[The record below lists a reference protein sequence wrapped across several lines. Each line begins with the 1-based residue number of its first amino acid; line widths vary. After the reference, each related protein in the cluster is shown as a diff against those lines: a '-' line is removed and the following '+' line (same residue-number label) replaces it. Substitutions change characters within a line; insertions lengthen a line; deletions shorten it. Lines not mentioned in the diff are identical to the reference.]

1 MHLNHVPQ
9 DGLRGLKENWRQDLN
24 AGILVSFLA
33 LPLCL
38 GIASASQFP
47 PITGIFTAII
57 GGVVVSFLAGS
68 PLTIKGPAAG
78 LIAVALA
85 SIETIGY
92 QKTLA
97 VIFVASLLQIIFG
110 LIKAGKY
117 GSLFPIAVV
126 HGILVA
132 IGIIIFSKQI
142 HLLLGVNP
150 KGAKPFELLAEIPHS
165 IAHARWEV
173 ALIGIIGLFVIFYFP
188 HIKNRFIKKIP
199 APMWVLLIAVPLSA
213 ALGLKEFVHA
223 GKPIYLVHIP
233 TSILEG
239 ILNLDKAQIGI
250 TFPDFSALFS
260 WESIKY
266 MLMFSLIGS
275 IESLLI
281 VKAMDNLDLFH
292 RKSDMNKDLIA
303 IGIGNAIA
311 SLVGALPMIAEIVR
325 STANITNGAKTRWAN
340 FFHGMALLVFILGLA
355 NMIML
360 IPVTA
365 LAAMLIAIAY
375 SLASPKEF
383 VYMFRMGKKQSLV
396 FLATLLITLA
406 TDLLVGI
413 IIGILTQI
421 LLQFLDY
428 VVRKYASS
436 QR

>member
-1 MHLNHVPQ
+1 MQMNHVPQ
-9 DGLRGLKENWRQDLN
+9 DGLGGLKENWRQDLN
-24 AGILVSFLA
+24 AGVLVSFLA

-57 GGVVVSFLAGS
+57 GGIVVSFFAGS

-78 LIAVALA
+78 LIAIALA
-85 SIETIGY
+85 SIEAIGY
-92 QKTLA
+92 ERTLA

-110 LIKAGKY
+110 VIKVGKY
-117 GSLFPIAVV
+117 GNLFPIAVV

-142 HLLLGVNP
+142 YLLLGVSP
-150 KGAKPFELLAEIPHS
+150 KGNKPFELLAEIPHS
-165 IAHARWEV
+165 LAHARWEV
-173 ALIGIIGLFVIFYFP
+173 AFTGIIGLFVIFYFP
-188 HIKNRFIKKIP
+188 HIRNRFIKKIP
-199 APMWVLLIAVPLSA
+199 APMWVLLITVPLSSM
-213 ALGLKEFVHA
+213 LGLREIVLD

-233 TSILEG
+233 SSILEG
-239 ILNLDKAQIGI
+239 ILNLDKTKIGI
-250 TFPDFSALFS
+250 TFPDFSALVS
-260 WESIKY
+260 WESGKY
-266 MLMFSLIGS
+266 VLMFSLIGS

-281 VKAMDNLDLFH
+281 VKAMDNLDPFH

-311 SLVGALPMIAEIVR
+311 SLMGALPMIAEIVR

-340 FFHGMALLVFILGLA
+340 FFHGVALLVFILGLA
-355 NMIML
+355 KIIML
-360 IPVTA
+360 IPMTA

-383 VYMFRMGKKQSLV
+383 IYMFRMGKKQSLV
-396 FLATLLITLA
+396 FLSTLLITLA

-413 IIGILTQI
+413 IIGILI
-421 LLQFLDY
+421 HIVLQFLHY
-428 VVRKYASS
+428 IVRKYASS

>member
-1 MHLNHVPQ
+1 MNHVPK
-9 DGLRGLKENWRQDLN
+9 DGLSGLKENWRQDLN

-57 GGVVVSFLAGS
+57 GGIVVSFFAGS

-78 LIAVALA
+78 LIAIALSSVEA
-85 SIETIGY
+85 IGY
-92 QKTLA
+92 ERTLA

-110 LIKAGKY
+110 VIKAGKY
-117 GSLFPIAVV
+117 GSLFPVAVV
-126 HGILVA
+126 HSVLVA

-142 HLLLGVNP
+142 HLLLGVSP
-150 KGAKPFELLAEIPHS
+150 KGTKPFELLAEIPHS
-165 IAHARWEV
+165 LAHAQWEV
-173 ALIGIIGLFVIFYFP
+173 ALIGIIGLLIIFYFP
-188 HIKNRFIKKIP
+188 YIKYRFIKKIP
-199 APMWVLLIAVPLSA
+199 APMWVLLIAVPLSFV
-213 ALGLKEFVHA
+213 LGLREFVHD
-223 GKPIYLVHIP
+223 GKRIYLVHIP
-233 TSILEG
+233 NSILEG
-239 ILNLDKAQIGI
+239 ILNLDKTKIGI

-260 WESIKY
+260 WESGKY
-266 MLMFSLIGS
+266 VLMFSLIGS

-281 VKAMDNLDLFH
+281 VKAMDNLDPFH

-340 FFHGMALLVFILGLA
+340 FFHGVALLVFILALA
-355 NMIML
+355 NIIML
-360 IPVTA
+360 IPMTA
-365 LAAMLIAIAY
+365 LAAMLIGIAY

-383 VYMFRMGKKQSLV
+383 IYMFRMGKKQSIV
-396 FLATLLITLA
+396 FLSTLLITLA
-406 TDLLVGI
+406 TDLLMGI
-413 IIGILTQI
+413 IIGILTHI
-421 LLQFLDY
+421 LLQFLHY
-428 VVRKYASS
+428 VMSKYASS